1 MTPRSTKKGKAKSSI
16 LHTVNYDCWF
26 INYFSKASEQ
36 LSGRIEMRKSLY
48 VVPGIILLALG
59 TLVFYIYS
67 ETKVLI
73 EVSLFSFVLV
83 TVFVLGLVLLGFGLA
98 NSIADR
104 IS

>member
-1 MTPRSTKKGKAKSSI
+1 
-16 LHTVNYDCWF
+16 
-26 INYFSKASEQ
+26 
-36 LSGRIEMRKSLY
+36 MRKSLY

-67 ETKVLI
+67 ETKVLV
-73 EVSLFSFVLV
+73 EVSPFSFVLV
-83 TVFVLGLVLLGFGLA
+83 IVFVLGLVLLGFGLA